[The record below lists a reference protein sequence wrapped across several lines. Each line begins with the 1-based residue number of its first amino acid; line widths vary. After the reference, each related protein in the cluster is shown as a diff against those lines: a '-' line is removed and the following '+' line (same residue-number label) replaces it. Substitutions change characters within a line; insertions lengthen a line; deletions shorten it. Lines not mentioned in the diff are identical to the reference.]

1 MELDEKTFI
10 RDYSAKPGQAFRQ
23 LMDCYKDRMYLFCL
37 RSTPDK
43 AEAEDLTQ
51 EVFIRIWKGLSRFRG
66 ESKLST
72 WMYRI
77 AWNVCAS
84 HLEKKG
90 RAPDMT
96 PYLEQDED
104 ESEPRLV
111 IPDEDN
117 RADRFEKRQLI
128 EVLFQKLPESHR
140 MVLTLHYFK
149 EQSYEEIASVTGWP
163 LGTVKATLHRAK
175 AQMRAAALQELGS
188 VTVV

>member
-1 MELDEKTFI
+1 MELNEQTFLK
-10 RDYSAKPGQAFRQ
+10 DYSVKPESAFRQ
-23 LMDCYKDRMYLFCL
+23 LMDCYRDRMFLFCL

-72 WMYRI
+72 WIYRI

-90 RAPDMT
+90 NTREMT

-104 ESEPRLV
+104 DNEPRLV

-117 RADRFEKRQLI
+117 RTDRFEKRQFI
-128 EVLFQKLPESHR
+128 EILFKR
-140 MVLTLHYFK
+140 
-149 EQSYEEIASVTGWP
+149 
-163 LGTVKATLHRAK
+163 
-175 AQMRAAALQELGS
+175 
-188 VTVV
+188 